1 MQELGGRT
9 GMEMLPRPECF
20 RLLSSQTVGRLG
32 FLVGD
37 QPLVLPVNFAVVRDV
52 VVFRTGRGSKLA
64 AALGKKVAFE
74 VDEVDVDAGDGWSV
88 VVQGVAEE
96 ITHADHWF
104 DEALRR
110 GAAPSWVSGGNDH
123 YVRIIPQVI
132 SGRRLLRP
140 GPSRTPTS
148 PSRLATPGPGGC
160 S

>member
-1 MQELGGRT
+1 MHDLGGHT
-9 GMEMLPRPECF
+9 GVEMLPRPECF

-64 AALGKKVAFE
+64 AAVGTKVSFE
-74 VDEVDVDAGDGWSV
+74 VDEVDVSAGDAWSV

-110 GAAPSWVSGGNDH
+110 GATPTWVSGANDH
-123 YVRIIPQVI
+123 YVRIIPHVI
-132 SGRRLLRP
+132 SGRRLTR
-140 GPSRTPTS
+140 RES
-148 PSRLATPGPGGC
+148 P
-160 S
+160 